1 MFDAIIVG
9 GGPAGLSAAL
19 MLGRARRRVL
29 ICDTDQ
35 PRNAVSPALHGFLSR
50 DGTAPEDLRRI
61 GREQLRPYETVISRS
76 VEVIDA
82 ARESDGFAVT
92 LAGGA
97 HERAHFL
104 LLATG
109 MVDEPPAIPGLL
121 ELWGTSV
128 LQCPY
133 CHGWEVRD
141 QPLAIFGRGDDGLY
155 GVLLLLGW
163 SNDLVLCTDGPS
175 GLAGRDRRLLSKQGI
190 PVREERIERVEGKP
204 GRPVRIIFE
213 HGDAVTR
220 RAIFLHAAQRQNSPL
235 AEHLGCTF
243 TDRGTILTDEDGYTG
258 IPGLYAAGDLR
269 QQRQQAIFAATDGA
283 LAAIAINTELLGLA
297 G

>member
-1 MFDAIIVG
+1 MMFDVIIVG

-35 PRNAVSPALHGFLSR
+35 PRNAVSPAVHGFLSR

-82 ARESDGFAVT
+82 ARDGDDFAVT
-92 LAGGA
+92 LDGDS

-109 MVDEPPAIPGLL
+109 MIDEPPAISGVQ

-141 QPLAIFGRGDDGLY
+141 QPLAIFGQGDDGLY

-163 SNDLVLCTDGPS
+163 SQDLVLCTNGPS
-175 GLAGRDRRLLSKQGI
+175 RLSGRDRRLLSSQSI
-190 PVREERIERVEGKP
+190 PVREERIERVEGEP
-204 GRPVRIIFE
+204 GGPVRIMFE
-213 HGDAVTR
+213 RGDALMR
-220 RAIFLHAAQRQNSPL
+220 RAIFLHAAQRQHSPL
-235 AEHLGCTF
+235 AERLGCTF

-269 QQRQQAIFAATDGA
+269 QQSQQAIFAAADGA

-297 G
+297 

>member
-1 MFDAIIVG
+1 MFDVIIVG

-35 PRNAVSPALHGFLSR
+35 PRNAAATAVHGFFSR
-50 DGTAPEDLRRI
+50 DGIAPEDLRRI
-61 GREQLRPYETVISRS
+61 GREQLRPYETVVSRP
-76 VEVIDA
+76 VEVTDA
-82 ARESDGFAVT
+82 ARDGNGFAVT
-92 LAGGA
+92 LADGA
-97 HERAHFL
+97 RERAHFL

-109 MVDEPPAIPGLL
+109 MIDEPPAIPGIQ

-141 QPLAIFGRGDDGLY
+141 QPLAIFGRGEDGLY

-163 SNDLVLCTDGPS
+163 SHDLVLCTDGPS
-175 GLAGRDRRLLSKQGI
+175 RLGGRDRRLLSKQGI
-190 PVREERIERVEGKP
+190 PVREERIERVEGEP
-204 GRPVRIIFE
+204 GGPVRIAFE
-213 HGDAVTR
+213 SGDVLTR
-220 RAIFLHAAQRQNSPL
+220 QAIFLHATQRQHSPL
-235 AEHLGCTF
+235 AERLGCTF
-243 TDRGTILTDEDGYTG
+243 TDRGTIHTDEVGYTG

-269 QQRQQAIFAATDGA
+269 QQSQQAIFAAADGA
-283 LAAIAINTELLGLA
+283 LAAMAINMELLGLA